1 MANVAD
7 VARYRGNWQSESD
20 TAALYRK
27 LAAAEPHP
35 QLAGIYRQLA
45 EAEEAHAAFWAEQ
58 LRAAGEPV
66 PRSHSGWRARVLG
79 WLGALFGA
87 RLILPMIAGLE
98 QIDSQRYI
106 EQTEAR
112 QATLHTQEH
121 GHARLLRSARHALR
135 AGLDQV
141 VVDEL
146 DRERRSSFLGG
157 NALRAS
163 VMGANDGLVSI
174 FSLVMGVAG
183 AELDN
188 RAVLIAGM
196 AGLLAGAI
204 SMALGEWL
212 SVQSAR
218 ELFQRQI
225 AIERREIA
233 ESPATEEA
241 QLARIYQAKGLPDD
255 QACALAARM
264 MQNPA
269 SALDTLVREEVGVDP
284 EKLSGSAWEAG
295 VMSFILFALGGI
307 VPVLPYLFLSG
318 TNAAIG
324 SLVASAVG
332 LFVVG
337 AGITLMTGRNVFFS
351 GLRQVVFGLAAA
363 GVTFAIGRLLGI
375 SVTG

>member
-1 MANVAD
+1 MTTTAD
-7 VARYRGNWQSESD
+7 VARYRANWQSESD

-27 LAAAEPHP
+27 LAAAESHP
-35 QLAGIYRQLA
+35 QLADIYRQLA
-45 EAEEAHAAFWAEQ
+45 EAEEAHASFWAEQ

-66 PRSHSGWRARVLG
+66 PGAHTGWRARVLG
-79 WLGALFGA
+79 RLGRLFGP
-87 RLILPMIAGLE
+87 RLVLPMIAGLE

-106 EQTEAR
+106 EQDEAR
-112 QATLHTQEH
+112 HATLHTQEH
-121 GHARLLRSARHALR
+121 GHARLLRSAQHALR

-141 VVDEL
+141 VVEEL
-146 DRERRSSFLGG
+146 DRERRTSFLGG

-183 AELDN
+183 AELSN
-188 RAVLIAGM
+188 RAVLIAGL

-218 ELFQRQI
+218 ELYQRQI
-225 AIERREIA
+225 AIAEREIA
-233 ESPATEEA
+233 EAPAVEEA
-241 QLARIYQAKGLPDD
+241 QLARIYQAKGLPEE
-255 QACALAARM
+255 QARSLAARII
-264 MQNPA
+264 QNPA

-284 EKLSGSAWEAG
+284 DKLSGSAWEAG
-295 VMSFILFALGGI
+295 VMSFILFAAGGI

-318 TNAAIG
+318 TNAIVG
-324 SLVASAVG
+324 SLVASAMG

-337 AGITLMTGRNVFFS
+337 AGITLMTGRGILFS
-351 GLRQVVFGLAAA
+351 GIRQVVFGLVAA
-363 GVTFAIGRLLGI
+363 GITFAIGRLLGI
-375 SVTG
+375 SVAG